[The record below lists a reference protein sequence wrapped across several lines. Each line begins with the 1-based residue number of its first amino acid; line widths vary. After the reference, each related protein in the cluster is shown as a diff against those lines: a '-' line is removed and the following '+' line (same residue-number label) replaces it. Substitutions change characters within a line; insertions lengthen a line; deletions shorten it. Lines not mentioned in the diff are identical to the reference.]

1 MKRLFVLAGEASGDL
16 YGGAFIRALKARVP
30 DLEVRGWGGEEMERA
45 GATVTRHFRELNFM
59 GFAEV
64 VRHLPTI
71 LRNLREAR
79 REVLA
84 FRPDAFLGVDF
95 PGFNV
100 RLEGALRGEGIRI
113 HHAISP
119 AIWAWRPGRIHTLA
133 RTVDRM
139 HVILPFEAELYT
151 AAGIDV
157 RFIGHPLLDL
167 PTPPP
172 LAADLLPGVPP
183 EAPLLALL
191 PGSRAQELHRMLP
204 VLLGAA
210 AAVRATRPDVQAVV
224 AAAPGAD
231 PDHYAPAR
239 AAGIPVVHGATR
251 SLLAHSRAALVTSGT
266 ATLETALFGTP
277 SLIGYR
283 TSPLT
288 YAIARRLARVDHI
301 GLPNLILGT
310 SAVPEFIQHDCT
322 AAALARHVLPLLDPD
337 APERRTQC
345 ESLVRL
351 RSLLGG
357 PGAAERL
364 ADSLLETP

>member
-16 YGGAFIRALKARVP
+16 YAGAFVRALKARVP
-30 DLEVRGWGGEEMERA
+30 DLEVRGWGGDELAAA

-84 FRPDAFLGVDF
+84 FQPDAFLGVDF

-100 RLEGALRGEGIRI
+100 RLEGALRRDGIRI
-113 HHAISP
+113 HHAVSP
-119 AIWAWRPGRIHTLA
+119 AIWAWRPGRIATLK
-133 RTVDRM
+133 RTIDRM
-139 HVILPFEAELYT
+139 HVILPFEAPLYE
-151 AAGIDV
+151 AVGMDV

-167 PTPPP
+167 PAPPP
-172 LAADLLPGVPP
+172 LPAGLLPAD
-183 EAPLLALL
+183 APLLALL
-191 PGSRAQELHRMLP
+191 PGSRAQEISRMLP
-204 VLLGAA
+204 VLLDAA
-210 AAVRATRPDVQAVV
+210 RRVAAVRPDVCAAV

-231 PDHYAPAR
+231 PRAYAAAE
-239 AAGIPVVHGATR
+239 AAGVPVLHGATR
-251 SLLAHSRAALVTSGT
+251 SLLAHARAALVTSGT

-277 SLIGYR
+277 ALIGYR
-283 TSPLT
+283 TSALT

-301 GLPNLILGT
+301 GLPNLILGE
-310 SAVPEFIQHDCT
+310 SAVPEYLQEACT
-322 AAALARHVLPLLDPD
+322 GPALAAGVLPLLDLD
-337 APERRTQC
+337 APERRGQH
-345 ESLVRL
+345 EALLRL

-357 PGAAERL
+357 PGAADRL
-364 ADSLLETP
+364 ALSLLETP

>member
-16 YGGAFIRALKARVP
+16 YAGAFVRALKARVP
-30 DLEVRGWGGEEMERA
+30 DLEVRGWGGDELAAA

-71 LRNLREAR
+71 LRNLRAAR
-79 REVLA
+79 REVLD
-84 FRPDAFLGVDF
+84 FRPDACLGVDF

-100 RLEGALRGEGIRI
+100 RLEGALRREGIRI
-113 HHAISP
+113 HHAVSP
-119 AIWAWRPGRIHTLA
+119 AIWAWRPGRIVTLK
-133 RTVDRM
+133 RSIDRM
-139 HVILPFEAELYT
+139 HVILPFEAPLYE
-151 AAGIDV
+151 AAGMDV

-167 PTPPP
+167 PAPPP
-172 LAADLLPGVPP
+172 LPAGLLP
-183 EAPLLALL
+183 ADAALLALL
-191 PGSRAQELHRMLP
+191 PGSRAQEISRMLP
-204 VLLGAA
+204 VLLDAA
-210 AAVRATRPDVQAVV
+210 LRVAAVRPDVQAAV

-231 PDHYAPAR
+231 PRAYAAAE
-239 AAGIPVVHGATR
+239 AAGVPVLHGATR
-251 SLLAHSRAALVTSGT
+251 SLLAHARAALVTSGT

-277 SLIGYR
+277 ALIGYR
-283 TSPLT
+283 TSALT

-337 APERRTQC
+337 APERRAQC